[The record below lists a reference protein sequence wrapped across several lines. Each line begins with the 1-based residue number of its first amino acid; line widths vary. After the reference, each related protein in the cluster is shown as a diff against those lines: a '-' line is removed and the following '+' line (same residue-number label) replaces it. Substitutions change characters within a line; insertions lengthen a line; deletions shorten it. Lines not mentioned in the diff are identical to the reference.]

1 MCVHRV
7 DNGQQPACA
16 ESCPNKAILFGD
28 LNDPES
34 EISRRIRSVASVQV
48 RADLGLNTGVR
59 YQGI

>member
-1 MCVHRV
+1 VE
-7 DNGQQPACA
+7 ACSA
-16 ESCPNKAILFGD
+16 EGGGAMLFGD

-34 EISRRIRSVASVQV
+34 GIARRLASEASKEV